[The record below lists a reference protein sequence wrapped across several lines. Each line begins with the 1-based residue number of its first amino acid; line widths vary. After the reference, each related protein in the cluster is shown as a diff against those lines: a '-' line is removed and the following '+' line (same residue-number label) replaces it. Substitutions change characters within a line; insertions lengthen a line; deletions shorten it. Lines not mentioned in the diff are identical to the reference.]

1 MTDGKMTALLAILS
15 YLPTTLCL
23 IIASQCILANTTS
36 GNVWGAILL
45 FLGIVNIPNIKWRYK
60 SEEPKKEKM
69 L

>member
-1 MTDGKMTALLAILS
+1 MTDGKMAALLAILS

-36 GNVWGAILL
+36 GNVWGGILL
-45 FLGIVNIPNIKWRYK
+45 FLGILTIPDIKWKYK
-60 SEEPKKEKM
+60 DDGKKEKM